1 MKTTNR
7 DATIIVA
14 THKKYRMPAS
24 RLYLP
29 LQVGAA
35 GKTPLGYPL
44 DNAGKNI
51 SRKNP
56 NFCELTGLYWA
67 WQNLSS
73 QYIGLVHYRRH
84 FTTRRFTFGKNKFKH
99 ILTASDAKQ
108 LLQKS
113 PIILPKK
120 RYYFIESL
128 YSHYVHTMYA
138 EPLEL
143 TGQIIN
149 EKYPDYYPEFQKLHR
164 RTSGHMF
171 NMLIMRRD
179 LLNDYCAWLFDIL
192 FELERRLGRTHYNQ
206 FHARF
211 YGRISELLLDVYLRT
226 NHLQYTELPVLN
238 TERINWHRK
247 IRAFLAAKFKGVRYE
262 ESF

>member
-44 DNAGKNI
+44 DSAGKNI

-84 FTTRRFTFGKNKFKH
+84 FTTRRFTFCKNKFKY

-108 LLQKS
+108 LLQK
-113 PIILPKK
+113 
-120 RYYFIESL
+120 
-128 YSHYVHTMYA
+128 
-138 EPLEL
+138 
-143 TGQIIN
+143 
-149 EKYPDYYPEFQKLHR
+149 
-164 RTSGHMF
+164 
-171 NMLIMRRD
+171 
-179 LLNDYCAWLFDIL
+179 
-192 FELERRLGRTHYNQ
+192 
-206 FHARF
+206 
-211 YGRISELLLDVYLRT
+211 
-226 NHLQYTELPVLN
+226 
-238 TERINWHRK
+238 
-247 IRAFLAAKFKGVRYE
+247 
-262 ESF
+262 